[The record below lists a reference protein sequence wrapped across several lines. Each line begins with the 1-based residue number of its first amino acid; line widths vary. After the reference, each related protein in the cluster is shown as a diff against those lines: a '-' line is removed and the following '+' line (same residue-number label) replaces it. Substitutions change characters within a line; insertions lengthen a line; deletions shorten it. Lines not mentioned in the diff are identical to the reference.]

1 MAGTYLVGATTVV
14 YGVGSLNELPNVVK
28 KLNGK
33 KLFVVS
39 DQGIER
45 CGLLKVLTDKLKD
58 FDTVVYNELDSEPLD
73 YIVDNGVEKY
83 KEEKCDVIIGFGGGS
98 SMDTAKCIS
107 VLSTNGGKI
116 MEYHHSCKEQRKF
129 TKEREK
135 LILIDT
141 TSGTGSEMSTAA
153 VVTNTALNR
162 KCSFGGPLFHP
173 DFSILDPTLT
183 VTLSPEVTRNSAFD
197 ALGHAIES
205 ITSIQQ
211 AVQPNPLMEALAL
224 KAISLVA
231 RNIRQA
237 YAQPN
242 NIEARANVMY
252 GSDIA
257 GLCLGGGSGPTH
269 SLSNSIAK
277 HHHTPHGYGI
287 GVLLPYCMEYNL
299 IALPEVFK
307 KIAVAIGANVE
318 GLSDLEAGREG
329 IRMLK
334 EILRDIDFPKLSEV
348 MSEEEIEMYA
358 GENVENVCSYNNVR
372 KIDLA
377 AAKEIFY
384 NAYKGE

>member
-1 MAGTYLVGATTVV
+1 MGSYLVGATNVI
-14 YGVGSLNELPNVVK
+14 YGVGCLK
-28 KLNGK
+28 DITKAIDQLNGR

-39 DQGIER
+39 DRGIER
-45 CGLLKVLTDKLKD
+45 AGLLEKLMENLKGYE
-58 FDTVVYNELDSEPLD
+58 TVVYNELDSEPLD

-107 VLSTNGGKI
+107 LLSTNGGKI
-116 MEYHHSCKEQRKF
+116 MEYHHSCKEQRFF
-129 TKEREK
+129 TVPREK
-135 LILIDT
+135 LILVPT
-141 TSGTGSEMSTAA
+141 SSGTGSEMSTAA
-153 VVTNTALNR
+153 VVTNTALHR

-173 DFSILDPTLT
+173 DYSIVDPLMT
-183 VTLSPEVTRNSAFD
+183 VSLPTEVTRNSAMD
-197 ALGHAIES
+197 ALGHAVES
-205 ITSIQQ
+205 ITSKQS
-211 AVQPNPLMEALAL
+211 ASEPNPLMEALAL

-231 RNIRQA
+231 RNVRQA

-252 GSDIA
+252 GADIA

-269 SLSNSIAK
+269 SLSNILSKYHNA
-277 HHHTPHGYGI
+277 PHGLGI

-299 IALPEVFK
+299 MALPETFR
-307 KIAVAIGANVE
+307 KIAVAIGVNVE
-318 GLSDLEAGREG
+318 GMTDMEAGRAG
-329 IRMLK
+329 IRELK
-334 EILRDIDFPKLSEV
+334 EIIKDIQLPKLCEIMESEN
-348 MSEEEIEMYA
+348 EIEEYA
-358 GENVENVCSYNNVR
+358 WENVENICSYNNVR